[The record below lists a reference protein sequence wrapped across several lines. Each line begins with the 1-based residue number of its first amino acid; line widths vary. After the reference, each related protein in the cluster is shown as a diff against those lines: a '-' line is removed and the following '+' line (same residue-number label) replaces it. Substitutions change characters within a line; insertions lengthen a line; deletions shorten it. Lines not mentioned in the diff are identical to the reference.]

1 MYCLDGV
8 AAAPIAAIIRSC
20 AQCTASFSRRECSRS
35 GLVRRN
41 RPEHDKR
48 EEQHRCNDRQ

>member
-48 EEQHRCNDRQ
+48 EEQH